1 VLAGSVLGISSLVRA
16 QDDGPARRA
25 SAHTQFQRA
34 KTLRAALEAKNERE
48 RSLQDYKNLVFEYRH
63 VYLITPHADE
73 VPQALKEVGDL
84 YRRMGEQF
92 EKQYFN
98 SAVETYQFLLRE
110 YPTTRYRE
118 DALLAIADIERID
131 LREPTLAG
139 QAYKDFLAKYPR
151 STHSAEARK
160 ALAAVGSSQADD
172 AQAALVQRPA
182 PASPPE
188 VSANTV
194 TTHSALTATPVK
206 DQSDSQNGGAG
217 HIRIWNTATY
227 TRIIIDLGSQA
238 KYQTA
243 RLFNPDRIFFDI
255 QDAKLGGQLLRD
267 PVDVPTGGYLKTV
280 RVAQNRADVVR
291 VVLEVSQVKDYSVFE
306 LANPDRLV
314 VDVYGPNAQVSKV
327 APTSEAPIET
337 APVKPTTTTTVPV
350 TKLVAERAPAPA
362 ATAVTRLVAQPAT
375 VAPLPLTKTKVAS
388 LPTPPA
394 APAVADKS
402 AADKSPGADKSPIA
416 SRSASAD
423 KTAKAALSKS
433 ASLPLESTK
442 AAAATLGP
450 PSIPELTH
458 AGAHS
463 LTRALGLKTSRI
475 VIDAGHGGH
484 DTGTIGPSGLME
496 KDLCLDVALRL
507 GKIIQQNFPGA
518 EVIYTR
524 SDDSFVPL
532 EQRTAIANQDKAD
545 LFLSIHANSSSDH
558 RVNGVETYYLN
569 FNASPEALQV
579 ATRENALAQGSVHD
593 LQDMVTKIAQ
603 NEKLEESRDLATDI
617 QDALAKNPG
626 HAGTSERDRGV
637 RKAPFVVLI
646 GANMPSVLAEIS
658 FLSNPSEEQRLKKP
672 DNREHIAEGL
682 YRGIQ
687 SYLQSTNSLATNTLS
702 TNGLNSGVTAT
713 EKKVSDHAPRVVPAS
728 DQE

>member
-1 VLAGSVLGISSLVRA
+1 MA
-16 QDDGPARRA
+16 
-25 SAHTQFQRA
+25 
-34 KTLRAALEAKNERE
+34 
-48 RSLQDYKNLVFEYRH
+48 
-63 VYLITPHADE
+63 
-73 VPQALKEVGDL
+73 
-84 YRRMGEQF
+84 
-92 EKQYFN
+92 
-98 SAVETYQFLLRE
+98 
-110 YPTTRYRE
+110 
-118 DALLAIADIERID
+118 
-131 LREPTLAG
+131 
-139 QAYKDFLAKYPR
+139 
-151 STHSAEARK
+151 
-160 ALAAVGSSQADD
+160 
-172 AQAALVQRPA
+172 QRPA
-182 PASPPE
+182 PAPASEAAASGATIAQPAP
-188 VSANTV
+188 A
-194 TTHSALTATPVK
+194 ATPVK
-206 DQSDSQNGGAG
+206 DQGESQNGGAS
-217 HIRIWNTATY
+217 HVRIWNAVTY

-255 QDAKLGGQLLRD
+255 QDARLSNQLLRD
-267 PVDVPTGGYLKTV
+267 PIDVPSGGYLKTV
-280 RVAQNRADVVR
+280 RVAQNRADVIR
-291 VVLEVSQVKDYSVFE
+291 VVLEVSQAKDYSAFE

-314 VDVYGPNAQVSKV
+314 VDVYGPNAQVSKF
-327 APTSEAPIET
+327 APTSEVPTEI
-337 APVKPTTTTTVPV
+337 APVKPTTTTTAPA

-362 ATAVTRLVAQPAT
+362 AASVPAKLVAQPAT
-375 VAPLPLTKTKVAS
+375 FAPLPLTKTKTAS

-394 APAVADKS
+394 APVIADKTS
-402 AADKSPGADKSPIA
+402 ADK
-416 SRSASAD
+416 SASAD
-423 KTAKAALSKS
+423 KSGSTNRTASTDKSSSGDKPASADKAAKAALSRS
-433 ASLPLESTK
+433 ATLPLESTK
-442 AAAATLGP
+442 ASAATLGP

-518 EVIYTR
+518 DVIYTR

-532 EQRTAIANQDKAD
+532 EERTAIANQDKAD

-617 QDALAKNPG
+617 QDALSKRAD
-626 HAGTSERDRGV
+626 HAGTPERDRGV

-687 SYLQSTNSLATNTLS
+687 SYLQSTNSLATNSLS
-702 TNGLNSGVTAT
+702 TNSLGSGIVPT